1 MTYDT
6 VVFDLGNV
14 LIAWEPALAFHGV
27 LDPDDVPAFLEE
39 VDFPAWNHAQD
50 SGRSWADGVAD
61 LASRFPHHRV
71 AIEAYVPNFASTLR
85 EMPAA
90 TAVLHELA
98 ARGVRLLAL
107 TNWSAE
113 LFGHARDRFA
123 FLEEFEGI
131 VVSGQERVAKPDRR
145 VFEVLLRRYE
155 VDPGHAV
162 FVDDSAVNVA
172 AACAVGLR
180 GVRFV
185 DAPALRREL
194 VAAGLL
200 PPDT

>member
-14 LIAWEPALAFHGV
+14 LIAWEPALAFSGV

-50 SGRSWADGVAD
+50 SGRSWADGVAE
-61 LASRFPHHRV
+61 LAAAFPHHRT

-85 EMPAA
+85 ELPAS

-98 ARGVRLLAL
+98 AGGVRLLAL

-131 VVSGQERVAKPDRR
+131 VVSGEEGVAKPDRR
-145 VFEVLLRRYE
+145 VFEVLLGRYR
-155 VDPGHAV
+155 VDPRRAV

-172 AACAVGLR
+172 AARSVGLH
-180 GVRFV
+180 GVRFE
-185 DAPALRREL
+185 DPPTLREDL

-200 PPDT
+200 PPAT